1 MQRTIFYALI
11 IAASF
16 LFPAMTLAAEIN
28 LYAAG
33 SLRAALSDVAK
44 AFEQHTGTKVKGEFA
59 PSGLLRQRIEKGEG
73 ANVFASANME
83 HPQTLVSKGQSGPV
97 VLFTRNNLCALA
109 QPEVAVSSTTLLEV
123 MLSPEV
129 KVGTSTPVA
138 DPSGDYAWQ
147 LFEKAEKEKAG
158 SFKKLSDKALP
169 LTGGP
174 ESPKSPEGRNLYA
187 WVMQE
192 KQADVFL
199 TYCTNAV
206 LARKETSEL
215 HIIQVPPELSVGA
228 DYGLIVLDGSSLE
241 AWRFAMFILAP
252 EGQKILASYGFVA
265 EGLPAE

>member
-1 MQRTIFYALI
+1 MQRAILYALI
-11 IAASF
+11 IAASV

-44 AFEQHTGTKVKGEFA
+44 AFEQHTGTEVKGEFA
-59 PSGLLRQRIEKGEG
+59 PSGLLRQRIEKGEE

-83 HPQTLVSKGQSGPV
+83 HPQTLVNKGQSGPV
-97 VLFTRNNLCALA
+97 VLFARNNLCALA

-123 MLSPEV
+123 MLDPEA

-147 LFEKAEKEKAG
+147 LFEKAERVKVD
-158 SFKKLSDKALP
+158 SFKNLSDKALP

-174 ESPKSPEGRNLYA
+174 DSPKAPEGRNLYA

-192 KQADVFL
+192 KQADLFL

-206 LARKETSEL
+206 LARKEAPEL
-215 HIIQVPPELSVGA
+215 RIIQVPPELSVGA